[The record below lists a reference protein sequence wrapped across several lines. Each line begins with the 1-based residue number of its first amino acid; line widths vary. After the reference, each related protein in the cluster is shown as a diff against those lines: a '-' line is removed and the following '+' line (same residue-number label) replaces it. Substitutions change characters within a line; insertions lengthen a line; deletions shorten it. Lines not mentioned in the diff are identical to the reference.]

1 MVKAAG
7 FDTFPKNTDDFLKMY
22 KALKEKGTPGGM
34 ALGNAT
40 GDSLW
45 CNWLIW
51 SFGGKLV
58 DKNNKVVI
66 DSPETL
72 KALEYGKELYA
83 NFIPGTL
90 SWLDPNN
97 NKAFLDGQI
106 SVTNNGISIYYAAKN
121 SPDPKVKE
129 MAADINHAV
138 VPDRPGGRA
147 DRVAPVLQP
156 DDHEVHQ
163 VPAGRQGVPALHD
176 GAGAVRPVAASA
188 PAATS
193 RSRCAAYEARAR
205 SGPRT
210 RRTRRTATR

>member
-1 MVKAAG
+1 VHQYLRPDGKKWLGPGPGAAGSMIVYRESMVKAAG
-7 FDTFPKNTDDFLKMY
+7 FSSFPKDTAGFL
-22 KALKEKGTPGGM
+22 APAQGAQGKGH
-34 ALGNAT
+34 ARRLRASGNAT

-45 CNWLIW
+45 TNWLMW
-51 SFGGKLV
+51 SHGGQLV

-121 SPDPKVKE
+121 SPTRRSRRWRPTSTTR
-129 MAADINHAV
+129 
-138 VPDRPGGRA
+138 VPGRA
-147 DRVAPVLQP
+147 RWAC
-156 DDHEVHQ
+156 
-163 VPAGRQGVPALHD
+163 
-176 GAGAVRPVAASA
+176 RP
-188 PAATS
+188 S
-193 RSRCAAYEARAR
+193 RICS
-205 SGPRT
+205 ST
-210 RRTRRTATR
+210 R